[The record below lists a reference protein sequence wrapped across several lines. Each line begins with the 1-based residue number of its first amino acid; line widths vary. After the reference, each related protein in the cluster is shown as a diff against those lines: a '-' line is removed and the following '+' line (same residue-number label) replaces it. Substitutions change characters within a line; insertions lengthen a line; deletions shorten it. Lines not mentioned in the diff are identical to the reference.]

1 MKEYLGVD
9 WGEKRIGLAVGNDE
23 IKIATP
29 FKTVANLE
37 ELLAVIE
44 AEAIDSLVIGDP
56 RKMSGAA
63 ANNPLWLDFMARL
76 QKKSA
81 CVVILLDERLSS
93 LAADA
98 LPGTKKTKAS
108 RDEIAATLI
117 LQSYFDQ
124 VI

>member
-37 ELLAVIE
+37 ELLAVME
-44 AEAIDSLVIGDP
+44 AEAVDSLVIGDP

-76 QKKSA
+76 QKKST
-81 CVVILLDERLSS
+81 CTVILLDERLSS

-124 VI
+124 AI

>member
-1 MKEYLGVD
+1 MKEYLGID

-23 IKIATP
+23 TKIATP

-37 ELLAVIE
+37 ELLAVIN
-44 AEAIDSLVIGDP
+44 AEAVEALVIGDP

-63 ANNPLWLDFMARL
+63 ANNPLWLDFVARL
-76 QKKSA
+76 EKKSA
-81 CVVILLDERLSS
+81 CPLIFLDERLSS

-98 LPGTKKTKAS
+98 LIGTKKSKAS

-117 LQSYFDQ
+117 LQNYFDKS
-124 VI
+124 V